1 MPWGFKVVMT
11 ERWAVSPQLHLAA
24 LVVWRVV
31 EHRPALVSKCCWLAS
46 AMSPGVVSCQKRDA
60 ERWDLCSSLKCHVN
74 LWSAATVLYLVG
86 FLTSLTSGMLL
97 RWEQATVLPTSGAGW
112 ESWEMETHGLCAGG
126 CSEWAS
132 PCWPGHL
139 CQQGTCLSLPR
150 SYCYHHI
157 AHVSS
162 HLLENLSQIRN
173 EVTLTHPVSC
183 VSQEPS
189 RQRARFSP
197 EQLCAIWIL
206 LLSFLWL
213 KITLPQGTPVPEGL
227 QGVLLGMSG
236 ECWQRVKTS
245 SSCGSG
251 DLHRKMWV

>member
-31 EHRPALVSKCCWLAS
+31 EHRPALVSKCCWSAS

-97 RWEQATVLPTSGAGW
+97 RWEQATVLPTSRAGW

-126 CSEWAS
+126 LQWVSQSLLTRAS
-132 PCWPGHL
+132 VPA
-139 CQQGTCLSLPR
+139 R
-150 SYCYHHI
+150 D
-157 AHVSS
+157 
-162 HLLENLSQIRN
+162 LLEPAK
-173 EVTLTHPVSC
+173 V
-183 VSQEPS
+183 
-189 RQRARFSP
+189 
-197 EQLCAIWIL
+197 L
-206 LLSFLWL
+206 LLS
-213 KITLPQGTPVPEGL
+213 PH
-227 QGVLLGMSG
+227 
-236 ECWQRVKTS
+236 
-245 SSCGSG
+245 SSCQFP
-251 DLHRKMWV
+251 LIRKSFPDQEWGNSHSPS